1 MTLDEYNAHC
11 KSLTGTTHVVQW
23 GGSHVWKVGGKIFA
37 ISELGTGP
45 DKAEPGAEGNIAVA
59 FKCADMSYRMLT
71 ELPGIIPAPYLARAK
86 WVRVEPDAEFSDAD
100 RRAYLAEA
108 HRIISTKL
116 TKKLQAELGLL
127 PAKD

>member
-1 MTLDEYNAHC
+1 MTLDEYNTFC
-11 KSLTGTTHVVQW
+11 ESLTGTTHVVQW

-71 ELPGIIPAPYLARAK
+71 ELPGIVPAPYLARAK

-108 HRIISTKL
+108 HRIIAAKL

>member
-45 DKAEPGAEGNIAVA
+45 DKSTRGAEGNIAVA

-86 WVRVEPDAEFSDAD
+86 WVRVDPDAEFSDAD
-100 RRAYLAEA
+100 RKTYLAEA
-108 HRIISTKL
+108 HRIIAAKL

>member
-1 MTLDEYNAHC
+1 MTLDEYNTFC
-11 KSLTGTTHVVQW
+11 ESLTGTTHVVQW

-71 ELPGIIPAPYLARAK
+71 ELPGIVPAPYLARAK

>member
-1 MTLDEYNAHC
+1 MTLDDYNAFC
-11 KSLTGTTHVVQW
+11 KSLIGTTHVVQW

-45 DKAEPGAEGNIAVA
+45 DKAERGQDGSVAIA

-86 WVRVEPDAEFSDAD
+86 WVRVEPDADFGDDD
-100 RRAYLAEA
+100 RKTYIAEA
-108 HRIISTKL
+108 HRIISAKL
-116 TKKLQAELGLL
+116 TKKLQAELGLI
-127 PAKD
+127 

>member
-1 MTLDEYNAHC
+1 MTLDDYNALC

-45 DKAEPGAEGNIAVA
+45 DKAEPGQDGSVAIA

-86 WVRVEPDAEFSDAD
+86 WVRVEPDADFTDDD
-100 RRAYLAEA
+100 RKTYIAEA
-108 HRIISTKL
+108 HRIISAKL
-116 TKKLQAELGLL
+116 TKKLQAELGLI
-127 PAKD
+127 

>member
-1 MTLDEYNAHC
+1 MTLDEYNTFC
-11 KSLTGTTHVVQW
+11 ESLTGTTQVVQW

-45 DKAEPGAEGNIAVA
+45 DKAEPGAEGDIAVA

-71 ELPGIIPAPYLARAK
+71 ELPGIVPAPYLARAK
-86 WVRVEPDAEFSDAD
+86 WVRVEPDAEFSDSD